1 MEQTLL
7 QSLLPRFVGWHDSG
21 EVLHTDSRQSYGRRV
36 VEHYEIEYIVF
47 SRSGCIVA
55 NGIPV
60 QTIPQSVFLRRPGM
74 EVEGIGV
81 YRSLFVEFDLN
92 DGADRL
98 QALDRLTPVLF
109 NGEELGLDES
119 FFLGLALPVR
129 PQPWQLLEWK
139 AKLLH
144 LLAVLLRQGETS
156 SEATGQEG
164 SAAVRRALRYIRSHY
179 AEPVT
184 LDQLAGA
191 AGYSRCYF
199 CKLFK
204 KVTQLTPLQYLV
216 CYRLEQAKK
225 QMLESDEPLEVV
237 MLEAGFHNYGYFW
250 RAFRQIYGLSPQA
263 FRQQMRQGPGQPP
276 ARQRGIAEDVFGCAG
291 PGDLL

>member
-1 MEQTLL
+1 MEKTLL
-7 QSLLPRFVGWHDSG
+7 QSLSPRFVGWHDSG
-21 EVLHTDSRQSYGRRV
+21 AVLHTDSRQSYGRRV

-47 SRSGCIVA
+47 SRSGCIVT

-60 QTIPQSVFLRRPGM
+60 QTIPQSVFLRSPGM

-109 NGEELGLDES
+109 NGEELDLDEA
-119 FFLGLALPVR
+119 FFLGLALPA
-129 PQPWQLLEWK
+129 QPELWQLLDWK
-139 AKLLH
+139 AKLLR
-144 LLAVLLRQGETS
+144 LLAVLLRQGGASPET
-156 SEATGQEG
+156 AGQEG
-164 SAAVRRALRYIRSHY
+164 SAAVRRALRHIRRHY
-179 AEPVT
+179 AEPIT
-184 LDQLAGA
+184 LEQMAGA
-191 AGYSRCYF
+191 AGYSSCYF

-216 CYRLEQAKK
+216 RYRLEQAKRR
-225 QMLESDEPLEVV
+225 MLDSDEPLEAV

-250 RAFRQIYGLSPQA
+250 RAFREVYGFSPQA
-263 FRQQMRQGPGQPP
+263 FRRQARQSPGQLIEPG
-276 ARQRGIAEDVFGCAG
+276 RGIAESGSGCAG
-291 PGDLL
+291 PWDLV